1 MDSIDTIAS
10 ATFTF
15 PSQLSPF
22 RQITLDLTPDEA
34 QNLEDY
40 CNKTGKEVTN
50 VIEELIQKLPVS

>member
-1 MDSIDTIAS
+1 MNNIDTIQSAS
-10 ATFTF
+10 FKF
-15 PSQLSPF
+15 PSQESPF

-40 CNKTGKEVTN
+40 CRQTGKAVTN

>member
-1 MDSIDTIAS
+1 MNNINTIAS
-10 ATFTF
+10 SSFTF

-40 CNKTGKEVTN
+40 CKKTGKEVTN